1 MNKTKNIV
9 KVLFLV
15 LAISIVAGCGYSSRS
30 ILKQNIN
37 TVYIPILDN
46 QTFRRGMEFELTKA
60 IKNEIMFKT
69 QLRIV
74 NKDRADSLIEGEIVS
89 FTEQTMI
96 VDANDRIVEG
106 RIFITV
112 NFSWKDLRTD
122 RLLVDAKDVVG
133 TTEFT
138 VDRGETIE
146 TAKNEA
152 YTDIAEKMV
161 DKMNDRW

>member
-1 MNKTKNIV
+1 
-9 KVLFLV
+9 
-15 LAISIVAGCGYSSRS
+15 
-30 ILKQNIN
+30 
-37 TVYIPILDN
+37 
-46 QTFRRGMEFELTKA
+46 MEYELTKA

-74 NKDRADSLIEGEIVS
+74 NKNTADSLLEGEIVS

-96 VDANDRIVEG
+96 VDADDRIVEG

-122 RLLVDAKDVVG
+122 RLLVDGKDVIG
-133 TTEFT
+133 TTEFV
-138 VDRGETIE
+138 VDRGETIM

-161 DKMNDRW
+161 DQMNERW

>member
-9 KVLFLV
+9 KVLFLL
-15 LAISIVAGCGYSSRS
+15 LAINIIAGCSYSSRS
-30 ILKQNIN
+30 ILKQNVN

-46 QTFRRGMEFELTKA
+46 QTFRRGMEYELTKA

-74 NKDRADSLIEGEIVS
+74 NKNTADSLLEGEIVS

-96 VDANDRIVEG
+96 VDADDRIVEG

-122 RLLVDAKDVVG
+122 RLLVDGKDVIG
-133 TTEFT
+133 TTEFV
-138 VDRGETIE
+138 VDRGETIM

-161 DKMNDRW
+161 DQMNERW